1 MQSTQDLG
9 NTFSRAW
16 QLLSNNWSIALPAVI
31 IGVVGGIVIDFVAI
45 TLMGGGALVAGLG
58 GLLLGG
64 LITLAIAS
72 VINVLTIGM
81 TSGMGIA
88 AWRTGT
94 ASISDGTAV
103 FSNGGALQTMIA
115 WMIIGAVLAFIP
127 VLGWL
132 ALIVLMFLLIYAIP
146 AAITNGTGAG
156 ASFSESVNVVTRNFG
171 TTAIVIVLIFCIGL
185 VGGIL
190 GAVVGHVPFLGGVV
204 RTVIQQVILAYGT
217 LVICGEYLKCRSAAG
232 TPGAAPPV

>member
-31 IGVVGGIVIDFVAI
+31 VGVVGGIVIDFAAI
-45 TLMGGGALVAGLG
+45 TLIGGGTLVAGLG
-58 GLLLGG
+58 GLLLGS
-64 LITLAIAS
+64 LVTLAIAS
-72 VINVLTIGM
+72 IINVLTIGM

-88 AWRTGT
+88 AWRTGN

-103 FSNGGALQTMIA
+103 FQNGGALQTMLA

-132 ALIVLMFLLIYAIP
+132 ALIVLMFLLIYALP
-146 AAITNGTGAG
+146 AAIANGSGAG
-156 ASFSESVNVVTRNFG
+156 ESFSESVSIVTKNFG
-171 TTAIVIVLIFCIGL
+171 TTAVVILLIFCIGF

-190 GAVVGHVPFLGGVV
+190 GAIVGHVPFLGGII

-217 LVICGEYLKCRSAAG
+217 LVICGEYLKVRTVSG
-232 TPGAAPPV
+232 TPGAAPPA